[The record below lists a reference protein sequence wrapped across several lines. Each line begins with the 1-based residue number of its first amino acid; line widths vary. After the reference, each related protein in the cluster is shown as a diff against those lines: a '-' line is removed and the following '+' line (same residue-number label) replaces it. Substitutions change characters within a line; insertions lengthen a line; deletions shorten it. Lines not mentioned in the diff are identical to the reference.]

1 MNRHAFGATTLFTLL
16 VCLPMGT
23 APASAASPA
32 PSPAYTAGYN
42 DGCESG
48 KASQSIV
55 AGRYKKDTQRFATDK
70 QYADGWTTGYDKC
83 AYAQMQREAA
93 GGP

>member
-1 MNRHAFGATTLFTLL
+1 MDRFAFRATTLFTLL
-16 VCLPMGT
+16 ACLPMGT
-23 APASAASPA
+23 TPASAASSA
-32 PSPAYTAGYN
+32 PSPAYTAGYR

-55 AGRYKKDTQRFATDK
+55 SGRYKKDTQRFANDK
-70 QYADGWTTGYDKC
+70 QYADGWTTGYGKC
-83 AYAQMQREAA
+83 ADEQIQRDAA